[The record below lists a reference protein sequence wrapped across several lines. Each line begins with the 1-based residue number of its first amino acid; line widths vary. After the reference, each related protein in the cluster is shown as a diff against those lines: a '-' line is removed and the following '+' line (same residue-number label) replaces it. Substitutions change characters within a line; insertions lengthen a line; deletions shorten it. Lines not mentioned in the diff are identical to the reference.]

1 MASTY
6 RKLMDAIFWAC
17 VAIGCLAMVLISA
30 VIPWAVFTRYV
41 LNSASSWPE
50 PLAVLLV
57 LVVTF
62 LGAAPC
68 YRLGLH
74 MNMTVGTDR
83 LPPPIRHLSQIL
95 SELCMGA
102 MAVFMIFY
110 GLKLAQTTWGNSV
123 DEFPWLSVGLTYL
136 PIPIGGVAML
146 LFVIERLWLGAPPAH
161 KLDEEPAVNFD

>member
-1 MASTY
+1 MGGVY
-6 RKLMDAIFWAC
+6 RKLMDIVFWFC
-17 VAIGCLAMVLISA
+17 VALGCVALVLISA

-50 PLAVLLV
+50 PLAVLLI

-83 LPPPIRHLSQIL
+83 LPPAVRAWSQVL
-95 SELCMGA
+95 SEVCMGA
-102 MAVFMIFY
+102 MAVFMMVY
-110 GLKLAQTTWGNSV
+110 GVKLAQATWGNSV

-136 PIPIGGVAML
+136 PIPIGGAAML

-161 KLDEEPAVNFD
+161 RLDDEPAVNFD